1 MRSPEII
8 VSLSSLIAVLLLMLA
23 ELIRSRVNERIL
35 RRRGAVEPRGDV
47 YRLLAWVYPAMF
59 VLMTVEGVATGPSSA
74 RAILGGFLLFAA
86 AKLLKAWAISTLG
99 SRWSYRV
106 LVLPGAALVSTGPYA
121 WVRHPNYIAVFGE
134 IAGFALIVGARL
146 SGVMSLLAFGMLVRK
161 RIAVEEA
168 ALGLANPE
176 SPVPNPD

>member
-8 VSLSSLIAVLLLMLA
+8 ISLASLIAVLLLMLA
-23 ELIRSRVNERIL
+23 ELIRSRINERIL

>member
-8 VSLSSLIAVLLLMLA
+8 IPVASLIAVLLMMLA

-47 YRLLAWVYPAMF
+47 YRLLALIYPAMF
-59 VLMTVEGVATGPSSA
+59 VLMPLEGVATGPSSP
-74 RAILGGFLLFAA
+74 RAILAGFLVFAA

-99 SRWSYRV
+99 ARWSYRV

-121 WVRHPNYIAVFGE
+121 WIRHPNYIAVFGE

-146 SGVMSLLAFGMLVRK
+146 SGVMSLVAFGLLVRK
-161 RIAVEEA
+161 RIIVEEA
-168 ALGLANPE
+168 ALGLATPDSRLPTPE
-176 SPVPNPD
+176 